1 MCLHL
6 LPHGK
11 IKEAFDKLRLESKE
25 ISNSENRKLVRKLM
39 DYIED
44 TWIESEIWP
53 PSAWS
58 VYLQQV
64 SPYSLKRN
72 VY

>member
-44 TWIESEIWP
+44 TWIESKIWP

-64 SPYSLKRN
+64 PPYSLKRN